1 MNPKTVHVVLCNE
14 WADWEI
20 GPAMARINAPIWQR
34 EPGRFATATVAETRQ
49 PRRSMGGLT
58 AVPDLTVAEIR
69 PADSAMLIIPGGAG
83 WECADWDRD
92 GYPAITAL
100 AEEFLDAG
108 VPVAAICG
116 ATFGL
121 ARAGLLDDRDHTS
134 GAPEYLAMSGYRG
147 AARYRDER
155 AVTDGDLITAGP
167 TDALEFTR
175 HILARLEILTA
186 EALEAW
192 YQLFSTGDAA
202 WYGVLN
208 AATTADPVAAGR

>member
-1 MNPKTVHVVLCNE
+1 MNPKIVHVVLCNE

-20 GPAMARINAPIWQR
+20 GHAMARINAPIWQR
-34 EPGRFATATVAETRQ
+34 EPGRFATATVAESRE

-58 AVPDLTVAEIR
+58 AVPDLAVAEVR
-69 PADSAMLIIPGGAG
+69 PADSAMLIVPGGAD
-83 WECADWDRD
+83 WETG
-92 GYPAITAL
+92 GYPRITAL
-100 AEEFLDAG
+100 AGEFLDAG

-134 GAPEYLAMSGYRG
+134 GAPEYLAASGYRG
-147 AARYRDER
+147 AARYRNER

-167 TDALEFTR
+167 ADALEFTR
-175 HILARLEILTA
+175 HILARLDILTP

-192 YQLFSTGDAA
+192 YQLFSTGDAD
-202 WYGVLN
+202 WYGRLN
-208 AATTADPVAAGR
+208 AAASGDPVVAGR